1 MAGRKS
7 LGIIGGTFD
16 PIHYG
21 HLLAAEWA
29 GEVFELDKI
38 IFIPAARPPHKDP
51 ASVINGDHRYRMVE
65 LAIKDNPAFTAS
77 SLELERRGYSYTV
90 DTIRHYLEADPQL
103 DIRFILGVDALQLIY
118 TWKEVGQL
126 IKLCRFIVVTRPG
139 YQLDRCDPVFATVP
153 AELWDRI
160 ELLSIPGL
168 EISSSEIRKRVAA
181 GQSVRYLL
189 PPGVADYIKK
199 NDLYRN
205 ETNDQYK

>member
-1 MAGRKS
+1 MTGGKS

-77 SLELERRGYSYTV
+77 PLELERRGYSYTV

>member
-1 MAGRKS
+1 MAGGKS

-29 GEVFELDKI
+29 NEVFQLDEL
-38 IFIPAARPPHKDP
+38 IFIPAARPPHKDQ
-51 ASVINGDHRYRMVE
+51 AGIIKGQHRYRMVE
-65 LAIKDNPAFTAS
+65 LAIQDNPAFSLS
-77 SLELERRGYSYTV
+77 SLELERSGNSYTI
-90 DTIRHYLEADPQL
+90 DTVRHYLADEPKL

-118 TWKEVGQL
+118 TWKEVAQL

-139 YQLDRCDPVFATVP
+139 YQLDRHDPVFATVP

-160 ELLSIPGL
+160 ELLAIPGL
-168 EISSSEIRKRVAA
+168 EISSSEIRQRVTA

-189 PPGVADYIKK
+189 PPQVNDYIKK
-199 NDLYRN
+199 NNLYRN
-205 ETNDQYK
+205 ETNDQPK

>member
-1 MAGRKS
+1 
-7 LGIIGGTFD
+7 
-16 PIHYG
+16 
-21 HLLAAEWA
+21 
-29 GEVFELDKI
+29 VFELDKI

>member
-1 MAGRKS
+1 MTGGKS

>member
-1 MAGRKS
+1 MTGGKS

-29 GEVFELDKI
+29 GEVFGLDKI

-77 SLELERRGYSYTV
+77 SLELERSGYSYTV
-90 DTIRHYLEADPQL
+90 DTIRHYLAADPQL

-139 YQLDRCDPVFATVP
+139 YQLDRHDPVFATVP
-153 AELWDRI
+153 AALWDRI

-181 GQSVRYLL
+181 GRSVRYLL
-189 PPGVADYIKK
+189 PPVVADYIKK